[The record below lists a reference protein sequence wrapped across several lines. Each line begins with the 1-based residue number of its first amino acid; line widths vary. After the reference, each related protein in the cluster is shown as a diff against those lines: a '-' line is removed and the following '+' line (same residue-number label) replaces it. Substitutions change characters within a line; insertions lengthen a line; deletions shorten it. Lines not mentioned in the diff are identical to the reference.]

1 MLELLQG
8 AGEADPNAVPLD
20 LLLIRLG
27 MAFGLGCLSAGIH
40 FFTATP
46 GKKGIDRSFLATL
59 VLLSV
64 LIALVTIVIGSNV
77 ARAFSLVGTLAIVR
91 FRTVVEDTSDTAF
104 VIYSVAA
111 GMCAGS
117 GYLVGPLA
125 CAPLVFIAAWAFRPR
140 RRNEPTSE
148 GSLILRF
155 PAGQSP
161 DPRIDTLLNQ
171 HLGHYRLS
179 GLSTARGG
187 AALDV
192 TYSIPLLPP
201 DKLLVLVNELS
212 RVEGVQAV
220 ELKGN

>member
-8 AGEADPNAVPLD
+8 GGEGDPNTVPLD

-40 FFTATP
+40 YITATP

-117 GYLVGPLA
+117 GYLAGPLV
-125 CAPLVFIAAWAFRPR
+125 CAPLVLAAAAAFRPR
-140 RRNEPTSE
+140 RRNEATGE
-148 GSLILRF
+148 GSLILRL
-155 PAGQSP
+155 PAGHSP
-161 DPRIDTLLNQ
+161 DPRIGALLNH
-171 HLGHYRLS
+171 HLGNYRLS

-192 TYSIPLLPP
+192 TYAIPLRAPETMLE
-201 DKLLVLVNELS
+201 LVNELS